1 MRDRRSSASRTW
13 GAGAFRLAR
22 YAFARVF
29 ATVLIAALAAAIAGC
44 NTRMS
49 EPGSSASSGGTGA
62 AVTPTHGYVRI
73 ERGVHPLARP
83 EFDLGPLDP
92 DRRLTNLSLV
102 FQLSAEQRR
111 DREALLAAQ
120 LDRTSRSYRKWLTP
134 EAYAARFGVKGAD
147 MDRTRQW
154 LTQQGFEVRSN
165 SRLGARVNF
174 AARVAD
180 LQTAFRTEIHGYKVA
195 GEIHYAM
202 SDAPSIPSELSDIV
216 LALHN
221 THDFY
226 AQPARTP
233 IQAVAQAI
241 CPSGD
246 THCGT
251 TVHMR
256 GIGLDPHDWA
266 TIYDVSPLYAAGLA
280 GVPLDGS
287 GVTISVVG
295 LAPIAQSDINA
306 FRARYG
312 LPPSTVTMT
321 LVPETGAPI
330 QGVNGAGLEAIL
342 DNEWSGAIAPGAS
355 IDYVFAGG
363 DDPSVTDAA
372 IYAIEQNIGS
382 ILSESFSQ
390 CEGDSTL
397 SDADV
402 LDIFGAAAN
411 LEGTTYVASTGDA
424 AATACLQGRV
434 DIPGLYVN
442 EPASFPGVTAVGGTE
457 FLNGTLA
464 YDCNGAAK
472 GYASPER
479 AWNETS
485 LTTTKSPLGGGGG
498 ISMVFARPLYQG
510 AIPTCNPIGS
520 LPIGSLPIG
529 VTPSSM
535 RQIPDVALSAAAV
548 NSPYFVEC
556 TPVLTSSGDVAD
568 CLATGGRPGVIA
580 LGGTSA
586 SAPSF
591 AGILAL
597 ANQAT
602 GGRLGNVNPLL
613 YALATTTP
621 SAFHDITT
629 GSNLIACTPGD
640 DAGCATD
647 CPDPSVGASCY
658 GYQAVA
664 GYDCASG
671 LGSIDATKLVSALA
685 SLVPTSTTLAGPAT
699 ASEGTSVTLTATVG
713 VTGSSASTT
722 PLGGAVTFTVS
733 YVPTLLFPLSDFAMS
748 VPVTGAT
755 TTTGAATLTANL
767 PVGLV
772 HSAAQYVE
780 VTAQY
785 GGDGARLPSTSAPVR
800 VSFTG
805 VDLCIPQAVQT
816 VAPDGAIAY
825 SASGGA
831 PPIVWSI
838 VYDSTCDEEGDCS
851 SIDPTSGAFTAG
863 PEPGYVIVEA
873 TDSGVARALGFVTVG
888 SPGSAPIWGTQMPT
902 SCPPGDAGAA
912 GDAGDAMDANGAE
925 DAGAAADATATSD
938 GGGGNESIA
947 FDAGPPCDASHA
959 LMGSPMDATADSPS
973 DLANM
978 PGSPSED
985 ADGTGGSSGCSCT
998 LAGGEDTSSERNFA
1012 AVALGIALIAGR
1024 RTSRRSKVR
1033 SRSRDVRGLSSE
1045 T

>member
-1 MRDRRSSASRTW
+1 MA
-13 GAGAFRLAR
+13 
-22 YAFARVF
+22 
-29 ATVLIAALAAAIAGC
+29 
-44 NTRMS
+44 
-49 EPGSSASSGGTGA
+49 
-62 AVTPTHGYVRI
+62 PTHGYVRI

-92 DRRLTNLSLV
+92 DRRLTNLSVV
-102 FQLSAEQRR
+102 FKLSPEQRR
-111 DREALLAAQ
+111 DRDALLAAQ
-120 LDRTSRSYRKWLTP
+120 LDRTSPSYRKWLTP
-134 EAYAARFGVKGAD
+134 EAYAARFGVNGAD
-147 MDRTRQW
+147 MARTREW

-165 SRLGARVNF
+165 SRLGVRVNF

-180 LQTAFRTEIHGYKVA
+180 LQTAFRTEIHSYKVA

-233 IQAVAQAI
+233 NQAVAQAI

-246 THCGT
+246 LHCGT
-251 TVHMR
+251 TVLMP
-256 GIGLDPHDWA
+256 GIGLGPHDWA
-266 TIYDVSPLYAAGLA
+266 TIYDVSPLYAAGVS

-287 GVTISVVG
+287 GVTIAVVG
-295 LAPIAQSDINA
+295 LASIAQSDVNA

-312 LPPSTVTMT
+312 LPPSSITMT
-321 LVPETGAPI
+321 LVPDTGNPT
-330 QGVNGAGLEAIL
+330 QGVNGDGLEAIL

-363 DDPSVTDAA
+363 DDPDITDAA
-372 IYAIEQNIGS
+372 IYAVEQNIGS
-382 ILSESFSQ
+382 ILSESFSR
-390 CEGDSTL
+390 CEGDATL

-402 LDIFGAAAN
+402 LDIFGVAAN
-411 LEGTTYVASTGDA
+411 LQGTTFVASTGDA
-424 AATACLQGRV
+424 AATACLQGKV

-457 FLNGTLA
+457 FVNGTLA
-464 YDCNGAAK
+464 YDCNGAVV
-472 GYASPER
+472 GYASPEQV
-479 AWNETS
+479 WNETH

-498 ISMVFARPLYQG
+498 ISTVFPRPLYQG
-510 AIPTCNPIGS
+510 AIPTCHPVGS
-520 LPIGSLPIG
+520 LPID

-535 RQIPDVALSAAAV
+535 RQIPDIAFTAAAID
-548 NSPYFVEC
+548 SPYFIEC
-556 TPVLTSSGDVAD
+556 TAVVSGTSVTD
-568 CLATGGRPGVIA
+568 CLATGGEPGVISV
-580 LGGTSA
+580 GGTSA
-586 SAPSF
+586 STPSF
-591 AGILAL
+591 TGVLAL
-597 ANQAT
+597 ADQAA

-629 GSNLIACTPGD
+629 GSNLIACTPGG

-699 ASEGTSVTLTATVG
+699 ASEGTNVTLTASVS

-722 PLGGAVTFTVS
+722 VLGGAVSFTVS
-733 YVPTLLFPLSDFAMS
+733 YVPTLLFPLSDFAVS
-748 VPVTGAT
+748 APVTGAT
-755 TTTGAATLTANL
+755 ASTGTATLTAMI

-772 HSAAQYVE
+772 QPGVQYVE

-785 GGDGARLPSTSAPVR
+785 GGDGAHLPSTSTPVR
-800 VSFTG
+800 VPFTG

-816 VAPDGAIAY
+816 VAPDGAITY

-831 PPIVWSI
+831 PPIIWSI
-838 VYDSTCDEEGDCS
+838 AYDSTCDEEGDCS
-851 SIDPTSGAFTAG
+851 SIDPTTGAFTAG

-873 TDSGVARALGFVTVG
+873 TDSGAARAIGFVTVG

-902 SCPPGDAGAA
+902 SCPSGDA
-912 GDAGDAMDANGAE
+912 GAE
-925 DAGAAADATATSD
+925 DAGGAADASAAEDARAAAADATATSD
-938 GGGGNESIA
+938 GGGGNARLA
-947 FDAGPPCDASHA
+947 FDAGPPCDASPA
-959 LMGSPMDATADSPS
+959 VKGGSMDAAVDSPGS
-973 DLANM
+973 GPSEPAHM
-978 PGSPSED
+978 PGSPSEV
-985 ADGTGGSSGCSCT
+985 AEGAGGSSGCSCI
-998 LAGGEDTSSERNFA
+998 LAGGQERSLGRDFA
-1012 AVALGIALIAGR
+1012 AVALAIGLTAGR
-1024 RTSRRSKVR
+1024 RRSRRSKLV
-1033 SRSRDVRGLSSE
+1033 SRSEVR
-1045 T
+1045 